1 LIGRRFWSVCALALV
16 VRLLP
21 GVAFAQGEGYYE
33 ENTAPESADELQ
45 APLEAEF
52 EEEEVESRTKWLEDR
67 LKQLPMFREDA
78 SVLLH
83 LRSYYMRGKL
93 KSNDRREAW
102 TYGGWLKYD
111 SGFIGERLSL
121 GASYYFSQPIDAP
134 DSRSG
139 TRLLRPVQRPYRV
152 FGESYVRVQLAERH
166 ELSLYRRAYDLPYLN
181 KRDNRMSPNTFEG
194 YAARGDFRELGGKAR
209 LTYLAGYFT
218 RIKERNSERFVHL
231 SERAGID
238 RKRGVATLGF
248 NFYPTER
255 MSIGAINHLSPD
267 VINIFFTSLDRR
279 FVLSDNTSLRLKLS
293 YADQQ
298 SLGDDLL
305 TGSSFHV
312 RQESGSAALSYRGAI
327 ATLGFSTTSSQR
339 GIQNSWGSPP
349 NPTSMMLENFDRASE
364 DAFLLGLSYNF
375 RRLGL
380 EGLSA
385 FANYVR
391 GNGARNNAGLR
402 VPDQDELDLTVDWRV
417 QKGPLRG
424 LWVRVRGA
432 FVNER
437 DGGESQNE
445 LRVILNYELPLLQ

>member
-1 LIGRRFWSVCALALV
+1 
-16 VRLLP
+16 
-21 GVAFAQGEGYYE
+21 
-33 ENTAPESADELQ
+33 
-45 APLEAEF
+45 
-52 EEEEVESRTKWLEDR
+52 
-67 LKQLPMFREDA
+67 
-78 SVLLH
+78 
-83 LRSYYMRGKL
+83 
-93 KSNDRREAW
+93 
-102 TYGGWLKYD
+102 
-111 SGFIGERLSL
+111 
-121 GASYYFSQPIDAP
+121 
-134 DSRSG
+134 
-139 TRLLRPVQRPYRV
+139 
-152 FGESYVRVQLAERH
+152 
-166 ELSLYRRAYDLPYLN
+166 
-181 KRDNRMSPNTFEG
+181 
-194 YAARGDFRELGGKAR
+194 
-209 LTYLAGYFT
+209 
-218 RIKERNSERFVHL
+218 
-231 SERAGID
+231 
-238 RKRGVATLGF
+238 
-248 NFYPTER
+248 
-255 MSIGAINHLSPD
+255 
-267 VINIFFTSLDRR
+267 
-279 FVLSDNTSLRLKLS
+279 
-293 YADQQ
+293 
-298 SLGDDLL
+298 LL

-312 RQESGSAALSYRGAI
+312 RQESGSAALSYRSAI

-364 DAFLLGLSYNF
+364 DAILLGLSYNF